1 MALTVRGK
9 AASHYLGWCYLFLVR
24 AMSDTRFNWVIGWTA
39 LWLCVGGGHAVCQSA
54 ATSQASPPSQAPA
67 PIQPPAP
74 GPLPTVKVPVKD
86 PAPTP
91 IAVQK
96 EELGKPSWDPA
107 WDKIV
112 EEALPAEMLSSK
124 VARAVKPFCPRFAWM
139 NDTDKRAYWA
149 YFFQA
154 LAGAEAGLEPTAD
167 ARHSQPEVA
176 IVDPVTKRRVRSE
189 GLLQLTYVDA
199 KRYGCDFDWKKD
211 KELAVKDPDKTILQP
226 KNNLQCG
233 IRILHAQL
241 IDRSKPLAWMKS
253 YWSTLQPRNPTF
265 KLFVKQM
272 TNVPDA
278 CGATLLKKKETA
290 PVIRE
295 AALLEA
301 AGSTAGAAEAA
312 AGGAPT
318 AAGALTTDTTAAGKT
333 AAGAH

>member
-1 MALTVRGK
+1 L
-9 AASHYLGWCYLFLVR
+9 S
-24 AMSDTRFNWVIGWTA
+24 
-39 LWLCVGGGHAVCQSA
+39 QSA
-54 ATSQASPPSQAPA
+54 ATSQQPATSKQSPASQAPA
-67 PIQPPAP
+67 PAQPPAP
-74 GPLPTVKVPVKD
+74 GPLPTKPVPVKD

-91 IAVQK
+91 LAVQK
-96 EELGKPSWDPA
+96 VELGKPAWDPA

-112 EEALPAEMLSSK
+112 EEAVPAEMLSSR

-167 ARHSQPEVA
+167 ARHSEPEVA
-176 IVDPVTKRRVRSE
+176 VVDPVSKRRVRSE

-199 KRYGCDFDWKKD
+199 KRYGCDFDWEKD
-211 KELAVKDPDKTILQP
+211 KLLKEKDPNKTILQP

-241 IDRSKPLAWMKS
+241 IDKGKPLAWRKS

-278 CGATLLKKKETA
+278 CGATLLKKKETV

-295 AALLEA
+295 AAKLEATGTEA
-301 AGSTAGAAEAA
+301 AGTPPPAGAAAGTKTAA
-312 AGGAPT
+312 AGAATTGTT
-318 AAGALTTDTTAAGKT
+318 AAGAT